1 MGYPSGRLEDSSAE
15 SYVDYGGPA
24 QEVSEGNNI
33 SNRDENHSCDILTKS
48 CFCLCLKNLPEAKLE
63 SLGLIML
70 TVEISRQPN
79 TDFVARLLVITLKQI

>member
-1 MGYPSGRLEDSSAE
+1 M
-15 SYVDYGGPA
+15 
-24 QEVSEGNNI
+24 
-33 SNRDENHSCDILTKS
+33 
-48 CFCLCLKNLPEAKLE
+48 KNLPEAKLE